1 MARGGTSAKAPK
13 STATAVGKSSKSK
26 GGGANED
33 VRREAPLQAV
43 LFADSFAETF
53 RPVTLETPK
62 VLLPLNNVPMLEYA
76 LEFLASGGVREVIL
90 FCTRHVEQLE
100 RFVRERSQ
108 VARRLAVL
116 CVSSPSCL
124 TAGDALRE
132 IDRQQLVRSNPFV
145 LMSGDVV
152 ANVDLPAALEEH
164 KARKKLDATT
174 MMTSIFKEIQPNCST
189 SIRPLTDEL
198 IVGVDSATSQ
208 IVLYEDDPAKR
219 ATRLAT
225 IFLEAHAQVALRS
238 DLMDCFIDICSTE
251 VLLKFAED
259 FDYQDLRRD
268 FYHNEVQNYELGNKF
283 FVKIVTDEFAA
294 RVVDPRTYSG
304 ISHAILQR
312 WVFPM
317 VPDTNYLGGDDT
329 TYSYHRGMVYKEDAV
344 ALSRTCVIGRQS
356 ILGAGSSFGD
366 YTSVRK
372 SAVGRNCAIGK
383 HVTIEGSFLWSNVV
397 VEDGARIT
405 NAILCDN
412 VVVRKGAV
420 IEEGCVLSFGV
431 VIGEGFTLK
440 AFSKV
445 TKAAHVEQDDE
456 FASSDDDEDA
466 ASDVGNSTTA
476 TTTAAAGGVVS
487 TEPGAMVWS
496 AKDVGVGGVGR
507 LWTLDDDDIQVDS
520 DDESDGDGAADGK
533 TTTKPPSLAARRLE
547 KLKSM
552 LIGAADV
559 VQKQTQKWND
569 WETLS
574 LSDDEDDDLDG
585 LDDLEVHEAPFHQ
598 IIKENVM
605 NGDAAGHAVEDVFM
619 EIKSSKFAHNR
630 SFADV
635 IGAMVP
641 GLLELVATEGQPAM
655 GILGHVRG
663 KFHKWSSIIK
673 KCLVEQEDQVAVVHT
688 LEAFC
693 VADAHR
699 GVWSPLFRFLLQIVY
714 DLEWVSDDVILEW
727 HAERV
732 ASGGAGGH
740 DVDNGGNELLVA
752 LAKSAQVQEFIDWLQ
767 EEEEEDDDD
776 ESDDEDSES
785 DED

>member
-1 MARGGTSAKAPK
+1 MARGGPSSGAKAAAAPK
-13 STATAVGKSSKSK
+13 TAKAKNK
-26 GGGANED
+26 GGNASSSNNSNED

-62 VLLPLNNVPMLEYA
+62 VLLPLANVPMLEYA
-76 LEFLASGGVREVIL
+76 LEFLAAAGVREVIL
-90 FCTRHVEQLE
+90 FCTRHVELLE

-152 ANVDLPAALEEH
+152 ANVDLPAAIEEH
-164 KARKKLDATT
+164 KARKKLDSTT
-174 MMTSIFKEIQPNCST
+174 MMTSIFKEIQPNFST
-189 SIRPLTDEL
+189 NIRPLTDEL
-198 IVGVDSATSQ
+198 IVGIDSATSQ

-219 ATRLAT
+219 STRLAT
-225 IFLEAHAQVALRS
+225 IFLEDHAQVSLRS
-238 DLMDCFIDICSTE
+238 DLMDCYIDICSTE

-317 VPDTNYLGGDDT
+317 VPDTNYLGSDDT
-329 TYSYHRGMVYKEDAV
+329 TYSYHRGMVYKEDNV
-344 ALSRTCVIGRQS
+344 SLSRTCSIGRQS

-366 YTSVRK
+366 HTSVLK
-372 SAVGRNCAIGK
+372 SSVGRNCTIGK
-383 HVTIEGSFLWSNVV
+383 NVTIQGSFLWSNVT
-397 VEDGARIT
+397 VEDDVSIT

-445 TKAAHVEQDDE
+445 TKAAHVEQEDE
-456 FASSDDDEDA
+456 FASSDEEDDSGDDEEETSATKQAVA
-466 ASDVGNSTTA
+466 AVDESGA
-476 TTTAAAGGVVS
+476 VV
-487 TEPGAMVWS
+487 WN
-496 AKDVGVGGVGR
+496 AKEVGVGGVGR

-520 DDESDGDGAADGK
+520 DDDESDDEDGK
-533 TTTKPPSLAARRLE
+533 AKAPLSARRLE

-559 VQKQTQKWND
+559 VLKKTQKWSD

-574 LSDDEDDDLDG
+574 LSDDEDDDLDD
-585 LDDLEVHEAPFHQ
+585 LDMEVHEVPFNQ

-605 NGDAAGHAVEDVFM
+605 NGDAAGHAVDDVFM

-635 IGAMVP
+635 IGAMLP
-641 GLLELVATEGQPAM
+641 GLLELVPTAGQPAM
-655 GILGHVRG
+655 GILGQVRG
-663 KFHKWSSIIK
+663 KFQKWSSVIK

-688 LEAFC
+688 LETFC
-693 VADAHR
+693 VAEAHR
-699 GVWSPLFRFLLQIVY
+699 GVWSPLFRFLLQIVF

-727 HAERV
+727 HAERLSES
-732 ASGGAGGH
+732 SG
-740 DVDNGGNELLVA
+740 ELAA
-752 LAKSAQVQEFIDWLQ
+752 LAKSEQVQEFIDWLQ
-767 EEEEEDDDD
+767 EEEEESDDDDDDDDD
-776 ESDDEDSES
+776 ESDED
-785 DED
+785 